1 MKGNKIMNKTE
12 KIVEKTLKIIASCV
26 IMEHIQVAEKY
37 VDLAIKQILKKHTS
51 KNYRYAATMLIA
63 LHYQTIPIIK
73 QTIFN
78 FERRY

>member
-1 MKGNKIMNKTE
+1 MNKTE

-26 IMEHIQVAEKY
+26 IMKHIQVAEKY
-37 VDLAIKQILKKHTS
+37 VDLAIKQILKKRTS
-51 KNYRYAATMLIA
+51 KNYNYATMILMT
-63 LHYQTIPIIK
+63 LHHQTVHVIQ